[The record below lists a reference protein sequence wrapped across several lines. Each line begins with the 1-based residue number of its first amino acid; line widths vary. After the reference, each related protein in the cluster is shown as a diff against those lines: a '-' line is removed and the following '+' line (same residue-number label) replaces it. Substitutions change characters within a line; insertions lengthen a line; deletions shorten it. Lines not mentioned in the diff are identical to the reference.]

1 MDKRVVVTG
10 MGVVSPNGV
19 GLEDFEQAIRQG
31 RPGIRLIPRLEELN
45 FACRIGGVP
54 ENFEEICSSYFN
66 AHQQTYMSDIVRYA
80 AVAAMDAWQDAGFT
94 VPTDE
99 DQPDWDSGAV
109 FGSGISDLDIV
120 GNEVVPKVN
129 AGKVKRLGTR
139 VVERVMGSGTSARIS
154 ALLALGNQSTSNSSA
169 CSTGTE
175 AVIDAT
181 LRIRRGLARRMVAGG
196 AEGASPYTWSGFDS
210 MRVLARKFNDR
221 PEQGSRPLSASACGF
236 VPGAGAGALLLED
249 LESALER
256 GCRIYAEVSGVMV
269 NCGGHRNGGSMTAP
283 NPEGAQRCIRGA
295 LADAGI
301 GADAVD
307 AINGHLTATFA
318 DPHEMKNWS
327 LALEKEPAGFPWVN
341 STKSMIGHCLGAA
354 GAIESVASVL
364 ELYKGFLHPSI
375 NCGDVHP
382 EIAPYEGSIVRE
394 LREMPELATMAKAS
408 FGFGDV
414 NSCLIFKKWTGA

>member
-1 MDKRVVVTG
+1 MDRRVVVTG

-54 ENFEEICSSYFN
+54 ENFEQICGSYFN

-80 AVAAMDAWQDAGFT
+80 AVAAMDAWRDAGLA

-99 DQPDWDSGAV
+99 DPPDWESGAI

-129 AGKVKRLGTR
+129 DGKVKRLGTR

-175 AVIDAT
+175 AVVDAA

-269 NCGGHRNGGSMTAP
+269 NCGGHRGGGSMTAP

-301 GADAVD
+301 GADSVD

-327 LALEKEPAGFPWVN
+327 LALEKDPADFPYVN

-375 NCGDVHP
+375 NCEDVHP
-382 EIAPYEGSIVRE
+382 EIAPYEASIVRDFK
-394 LREMPELATMAKAS
+394 EMPELATMAKAS

-414 NSCLIFKKWTGA
+414 NSCLILKKWTGA